1 MNSSFQNN
9 ATTPLVQAWLDEM
22 SAAGAKKE
30 VSTDTMTYSFRLKNG
45 YLLPF
50 SMERAHA
57 DAGYRA
63 ELLAFANE

>member
-1 MNSSFQNN
+1 MNSSLQNN
-9 ATTPLVQAWLDEM
+9 EIPTPVQAWLDEM
-22 SAAGAKKE
+22 SDAGAQKE
-30 VSTDTMTYSFRLKNG
+30 VSTGTMTYSFRLKNG

-50 SMERAHA
+50 SMERAHT